1 MAAES
6 IEEGGRMM
14 VSVGNQK
21 DLLKQFTPM
30 EFACSVAYKYCHDGT
45 NVFVGVGL
53 SLLPAQL
60 AQKTFAPDIAII
72 YEGGSI
78 GSVAVGRI
86 PWGVDDTVIQANAE
100 CQTDVL
106 GTLGWLAQTGRV
118 DLTFLGA
125 AQCDRYGNLNTT
137 LYGTD
142 YTRPAARVSGSG
154 GGHDLA
160 VGSKHFVVIMNHRE
174 DRIMD
179 RLDYRTSPGFCEGG
193 DSRWERWAL
202 SGGGP
207 LAICTDLAVLTP
219 NPVTR
224 ELEISSV
231 HPFSSVEEVKERTG
245 FDIKVAADFQY
256 TAVPTG
262 EEIKIIREQLD
273 ITGDFTGWKKLL
285 G

>member
-1 MAAES
+1 MDSAANRKE
-6 IEEGGRMM
+6 
-14 VSVGNQK
+14 
-21 DLLKQFTPM
+21 LLKLYTPM
-30 EFACSVAYKYCHDGT
+30 EFACTVAYKYCKDGA
-45 NVFVGVGL
+45 NVFCGVGL

-60 AQKTFAPDIAII
+60 AQKTFAPDVSII

-86 PWGVDDTVIQANAE
+86 PWGIDDTVIQVNAE

-106 GTLGWLAQTGRV
+106 STLGWLVQTGRV
-118 DLTFLGA
+118 HLTYLGA

-137 LYGTD
+137 LYGDD

-160 VGSKHFVVIMNHRE
+160 VGSQNIVVIMNHRE
-174 DRIMD
+174 DRIVD
-179 RLDYRTSPGFCEGG
+179 KLDYQTSPGFCDGG
-193 DSRWERWAL
+193 TSRWDKWGL

-224 ELEISSV
+224 ELEIAAIY
-231 HPFSSVEEVKERTG
+231 PFTTLEEVKARTG
-245 FDIKVAADFQY
+245 FPIRIATGFKVVEPP
-256 TAVPTG
+256 TA
-262 EEIKIIREQLD
+262 EEIKILREQLD
-273 ITGDFTGWKKLL
+273 VTGDFTGWKKLFA
-285 G
+285 